1 MSKERKGRREM
12 GMVLQTIGCGSVS
25 GTDIREGTTSQTLCT
40 TLMHS
45 GITRIANLIQSFDIQ
60 YYSTTVV

>member
-1 MSKERKGRREM
+1 ME
-12 GMVLQTIGCGSVS
+12 MVLQTIGCGSVS